1 MDKRF
6 LMILA
11 GIVIIFG
18 VAFATSQ
25 HSSNNSSS
33 SSNTSNS
40 QPTNHVEGQGSTG
53 VKLVEYGDYECPV
66 CALYYS
72 VVKQVEAQ
80 FSSQIYFQF
89 RNLPLTSLHK
99 NAFAAAR
106 AAEAASLQG
115 KFWQMHDELY
125 ANQDPSEQ
133 SGWVAS
139 NNPLAYFTTF
149 AQQIGLNINQF
160 KTDYASDKVN
170 GAINA
175 DLAAFAKTGQEQA
188 TPTYF
193 LDGKY
198 ISNTELADP
207 TTGEPSVSLFAKVIN
222 AEITAKAKQ

>member
-6 LMILA
+6 LAILA

-18 VAFATSQ
+18 VVFAASQ
-25 HSSNNSSS
+25 HSSNTSGN
-33 SSNTSNS
+33 SNTSNA
-40 QPTNHVEGQGSTG
+40 QPTSHIEGQGSTS

-66 CALYYS
+66 CSLYYP
-72 VVKQVEAQ
+72 VVKQVAAQ
-80 FSSQIYFQF
+80 FNSQVYFQF

-125 ANQDPSEQ
+125 SNQDPTGQ

-139 NNPLAYFTTF
+139 DNPLTYFTAF
-149 AQQIGLNINQF
+149 VQQIGLNINQF

-170 GAINA
+170 NAINA
-175 DLAAFAKTGQEQA
+175 DLAAFAKTGQQEA

-198 ISNTELADP
+198 IPNTELADP
-207 TTGEPSVSLFAKVIN
+207 TTGEPSASLFAKVIN
-222 AEITAKAKQ
+222 AEITAKTRQ